1 MVCSRSASAEFLR
14 GRGRRGSREESCQF
28 SKSAERNVQSRLH
41 GHYMS
46 GRGTSNASPLRY
58 QPKYAFGT
66 VPLGPLVY
74 GRIIVNKTAADDKVR
89 SRTRHDVPACVED
102 FNGARITLNRVPLW
116 PYEGIY
122 RLVGKRRMNTAVA
135 INSQR
140 AFKTR
145 VHALFLRHIDSDE
158 PERGRRR
165 RGCAGTDDRRQQQGQ
180 SKSDQS

>member
-1 MVCSRSASAEFLR
+1 MRPASNRFAERPVQSLHLALLPAATNCPGRAFAGNSACLCTPGGTASA
-14 GRGRRGSREESCQF
+14 
-28 SKSAERNVQSRLH
+28 
-41 GHYMS
+41 
-46 GRGTSNASPLRY
+46 LRY
-58 QPKYAFGT
+58 QPKSAFGT
-66 VPLGPLVY
+66 VPLGPLVF
-74 GRIIVNKTAADDKVR
+74 GRIIVKKTAADDKVR
-89 SRTRHDVPACVED
+89 SRTRHNVPACVED
-102 FNGARITLNRVPLW
+102 FNEVRITLNRVSLW

-165 RGCAGTDDRRQQQGQ
+165 RGCAGADHRRQQQGQ